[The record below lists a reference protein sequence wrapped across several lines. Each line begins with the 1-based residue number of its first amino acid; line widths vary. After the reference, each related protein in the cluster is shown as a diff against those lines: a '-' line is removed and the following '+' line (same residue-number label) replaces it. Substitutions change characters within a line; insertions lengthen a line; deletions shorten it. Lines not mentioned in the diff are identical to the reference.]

1 MKVFHDTPK
10 HAHMQGLFSLGDR
23 RVFSALMR
31 MAHTDDYAA
40 ACRDAGIDPAFY
52 IFREKR
58 PDETLP
64 WDFISA
70 GAGKQRLRAEY
81 QTALE
86 DAGSLPPAS

>member
-40 ACRDAGIDPAFY
+40 ACRLAGIDPAFY

-58 PDETLP
+58 PDEILP
-64 WDFISA
+64 WDFIRA
-70 GAGKQRLRAEY
+70 GAGKERLWAEY
-81 QTALE
+81 RTALE
-86 DAGSLPPAS
+86 DAGS